1 MSAFR
6 SFQDLWLTESLRN
19 PIPKSFV
26 LKSLEMGEEGTGN
39 GEYCSVQSE
48 PPRPTCLGLQHWHF
62 APSLCWT
69 LPEGH
74 YDGKRS
80 FACPWARSLLR
91 AWCLSDT
98 QVDAYRD
105 YYNYTDTVETV
116 RATVFLCLS
125 CTSWSTVRNALLIL
139 HKRIILYI
147 WKQLTHWLSD
157 TPLANT
163 EALRSGYGGGYN
175 QFSRWTLIL
184 SLFLDCRQGC
194 VKGFSSATHST
205 SLAAEA
211 NKVS

>member
-1 MSAFR
+1 MSFSFELYLSRLKRSSFR
-6 SFQDLWLTESLRN
+6 FFQGSMVDGIAETS
-19 PIPKSFV
+19 IPKSFV
-26 LKSLEMGEEGTGN
+26 LKSLEVGEEGTGN

-48 PPRPTCLGLQHWHF
+48 PSRPTCLGLQHWHF
-62 APSLCWT
+62 AQVLLIPTWRT
-69 LPEGH
+69 LR
-74 YDGKRS
+74 GKRD

-163 EALRSGYGGGYN
+163 DLSGLAMVVGTTNSLDG
-175 QFSRWTLIL
+175 RWFYPYCL
-184 SLFLDCRQGC
+184 
-194 VKGFSSATHST
+194 
-205 SLAAEA
+205 E
-211 NKVS
+211 